1 MAMKLVVLGAT
12 GGTGMEII
20 REAVERDH
28 LVTALVRSPDR
39 LKAFRDRITV
49 VQGDLLNSGDLARV
63 IEGHDAVLSAFG
75 PRVPISKADTNLLER
90 FAQALTQAMRSAGVR
105 RAVIESVA
113 LLFKNSM
120 MPPAYFLGR
129 LFFPDLVSDTS
140 AMERI
145 FRETD
150 LEWTMVRP
158 PQLTDAT
165 YSGKYRVLE
174 GRLPRFGFKISR
186 AHVADYMIR
195 AVENRFAIR
204 KVVGISN

>member
-1 MAMKLVVLGAT
+1 MKLVVLGAT
-12 GGTGMEII
+12 GGTGVEIV
-20 REAVERDH
+20 RQAAERGN
-28 LVTALVRSPDR
+28 LVTALVRSTDR
-39 LKAFRDRITV
+39 LKAFRDRIAV

-75 PRVPISKADTNLLER
+75 PRVPISKGDANLLER
-90 FAQALTQAMRSAGVR
+90 FAQALTQAMRIAGVR

-113 LLFKNSM
+113 FLFKNSI

-129 LFFPDLVSDTS
+129 LFFPGVVADTS

-145 FRETD
+145 FDQTQLD
-150 LEWTMVRP
+150 WTMLRP
-158 PQLTDAT
+158 PQLTDAPYT
-165 YSGKYRVLE
+165 GKYRVQE

-186 AHVADYMIR
+186 ADVADCMIR
-195 AVENRFAIR
+195 AVDNRFAIR

>member
-1 MAMKLVVLGAT
+1 MKLVVLGAT
-12 GGTGMEII
+12 GGTGVEIV
-20 REAVERDH
+20 RQAVERGH

-39 LKAFRDRITV
+39 LRVFRDRITV
-49 VQGDLLNSGDLARV
+49 VPGDLLNSGDLARV

-75 PRVPISKADTNLLER
+75 PRVPISKGDANLLER
-90 FAQALTQAMRSAGVR
+90 FAQALTQAMRIAGVR

-113 LLFKNSM
+113 FLFKNSI

-129 LFFPDLVSDTS
+129 LFFPGVVSDTS

-158 PQLTDAT
+158 TQLTDAPYT
-165 YSGKYRVLE
+165 GKYRVQE

-186 AHVADYMIR
+186 ADVADCMIR
-195 AVENRFAIR
+195 AVDNRFAIR

>member
-1 MAMKLVVLGAT
+1 MKLVVLGAT
-12 GGTGMEII
+12 GGTGVEIV
-20 REAVERDH
+20 RQAVEHGH

-49 VQGDLLNSGDLARV
+49 VQGDLLNGGDLSQV

-75 PRVPISKADTNLLER
+75 PRVPISKADANLLQR
-90 FAQALTQAMRSAGVR
+90 FAQALTHAMRGAGVR

-113 LLFKNSM
+113 FLFKNSI

-129 LFFPDLVSDTS
+129 LFFPGVVADTS

-145 FRETD
+145 FDQTQLD
-150 LEWTMVRP
+150 WTMVRP
-158 PQLTDAT
+158 PQLTDAPYT
-165 YSGKYRVLE
+165 GKYRVLE

-186 AHVADYMIR
+186 ADVADYMIR